1 MKYIKVIVGLVL
13 IPLGIF
19 VGSYISLGGGNG
31 AILGGILGA
40 ILCCILFWSGP
51 HWPSSYRL
59 DEQYQVNNNVDKQA
73 LDNTVRSVQEAQLE
87 DQIRY
92 KGLDHSF

>member
-1 MKYIKVIVGLVL
+1 MKYIKIIVGLLL

-31 AILGGILGA
+31 AILGGILGG

-51 HWPSSYRL
+51 HWLSSSSL

-73 LDNTVRSVQEAQLE
+73 IDNTVRSVQEAQLE

-92 KGLDHSF
+92 KGLDHPF